1 MRIGTPFSSNST
13 KLMLLGAGE
22 LGKEVAIEAIR
33 LGLEVVAVDRYA
45 NAPAMHVAQ
54 RSHVIDMLD
63 YGQLEKLIRIESP
76 SFILPEIEAIATDV
90 LLQLES
96 EGFNVCPSAKAV
108 SYTMNRKGIRK
119 LATEELGV
127 QTSNYRFASSLEE
140 CISSINQIGT
150 PCIVK
155 PIMSSSGKGQVL
167 VEDKKNLK
175 EVWFKSIAEGR
186 GAQNEVIVESLIDF
200 DYEITLLTVRHSG
213 GVDFCRP
220 IGHVQE
226 DGDYRGSWQP
236 QEMSE
241 NSYNEACRIAG
252 LITQELGGW
261 GIFGVEL
268 FVKGD
273 QVWFSEVSPRPHDT
287 GLVTLISQSY
297 SQFELHL
304 KAILGVNLKSYF
316 QDCDHL
322 IGASKPVLGYG
333 DGNRIVYEGVP
344 QLLSL
349 ENVELRIFGK
359 PNVAG
364 KRRLAVVLA
373 SGDSVKSAVELSNEA
388 AKKLKLHVE

>member
-1 MRIGTPFSSNST
+1 MIIGTPFASNST

-22 LGKEVAIEAIR
+22 LGKEVAIEAVR
-33 LGLEVVAVDRYA
+33 LGLEVIAVDRYK

-54 RSHVIDMLD
+54 RSHVINMLD
-63 YGQLEKLIRIESP
+63 YQQLEKLIRMENP
-76 SFILPEIEAIATDV
+76 SYILPEIEAIATDALV
-90 LLQLES
+90 QLES
-96 EGFNVCPSAKAV
+96 EGFNICPSAKAV
-108 SYTMNRKGIRK
+108 SYTMDRKGIRR
-119 LATEELGV
+119 LAAEELGV
-127 QTSNYRFASSLEE
+127 RTSNYRFASSMEE
-140 CISSINQIGT
+140 CISSIDAIGT

-155 PIMSSSGKGQVL
+155 PVMSSSGKGQVL
-167 VEDKKNLK
+167 VKDKKNLE
-175 EVWFKSIAEGR
+175 EVWSKSITEGR
-186 GAQNEVIVESLIDF
+186 GMRNEIIVESLIDF

-213 GVDFCRP
+213 GVNFCRP

-236 QEMSE
+236 QVMSKD
-241 NSYNEACRIAG
+241 SYNEACRIAG

-287 GLVTLISQSY
+287 GLVTLISQRY
-297 SQFELHL
+297 SQFELHV
-304 KAILGVNLKSYF
+304 KAILGVDLKLYF
-316 QDCDHL
+316 QGNDDL
-322 IGASKPVLGYG
+322 IGASNPILGYG
-333 DGNRIVYEGVP
+333 DSNCITYEGVP

-349 ENVELRIFGK
+349 ENVGLRIFGK
-359 PNVAG
+359 PNVAK

-373 SGDSVKSAVELSNEA
+373 TGESVKSALNLSHEA

>member
-63 YGQLEKLIRIESP
+63 YGQLEKLIRIENP

-90 LLQLES
+90 LVQLES
-96 EGFNVCPSAKAV
+96 EGFNVCPSARAV
-108 SYTMNRKGIRK
+108 SCTMNRKGIRK

-167 VEDKKNLK
+167 VKDKKNLK
-175 EVWFKSIAEGR
+175 EVWSKSIAEGR
-186 GAQNEVIVESLIDF
+186 GGQNEVIVESLIDF
-200 DYEITLLTVRHSG
+200 DYEITLLTVSHSG

-297 SQFELHL
+297 SQFELHV

-322 IGASKPVLGYG
+322 IGASKPVLGYSDG
-333 DGNRIVYEGVP
+333 DRIVYEGVP

-373 SGDSVKSAVELSNEA
+373 SGDSVKSAVKLSNEA